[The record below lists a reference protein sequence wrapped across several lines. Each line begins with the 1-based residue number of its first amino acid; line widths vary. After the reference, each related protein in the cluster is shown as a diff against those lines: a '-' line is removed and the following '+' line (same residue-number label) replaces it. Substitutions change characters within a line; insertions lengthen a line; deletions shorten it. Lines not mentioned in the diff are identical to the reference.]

1 MHKSIYKIM
10 PQALLLLVGLSINS
24 LSIAELTSTEQLLAE
39 MATVQGNGHLL
50 QAAVEAGQDRS
61 ILCGNC
67 HGKDGNSV
75 RDYIPNLA
83 SQNAA
88 YLFNQFELFA
98 TGERKDYVMGK
109 LAKVLSRQDKV
120 DIAIYYSQMPVKPR
134 VEVADITTKV
144 ERKKGEQLYQS
155 MCFTCHQ
162 KDGHGDGSYPRIAGQ
177 PYKYLIKT
185 LEGFSGEDNR
195 RANSPMTVIV
205 ANMNKEQLKEVAA
218 YVAGMP

>member
-1 MHKSIYKIM
+1 MLKTTLY
-10 PQALLLLVGLSINS
+10 ALLILSGLSINH
-24 LSIAELTSTEQLLAE
+24 LSFSDPVNTEQLLAE
-39 MATVQGNGHLL
+39 MATVEGNSHLL
-50 QAAVEAGQDRS
+50 KAAVDAGKDRS

-98 TGERKDYVMGK
+98 NGERKDYVMSK
-109 LAKVLSRQDKV
+109 LASALSRQDRV
-120 DIAIYYSQMPVKPR
+120 DIALYYSQMPVKPR
-134 VEVADITTKV
+134 EEITASNPAVSSADI
-144 ERKKGEQLYQS
+144 KKGEQIYQG

-162 KDGHGDGSYPRIAGQ
+162 KDGHGDGDYPRIAGQ

-185 LEGFSGEDNR
+185 LEGFSGADNR
-195 RANSPMTVIV
+195 RVNSPMSVII

>member
-1 MHKSIYKIM
+1 MHKSIRKIM
-10 PQALLLLVGLSINS
+10 SQALLLFVGLSINY

-39 MATVQGNGHLL
+39 MAMVQGNGHLL
-50 QAAVEAGQDRS
+50 KAAVEAGQDRS

-134 VEVADITTKV
+134 AEVADITTEA

-177 PYKYLIKT
+177 PYQYLIKT
-185 LEGFSGEDNR
+185 LDGFSGENNR
-195 RANSPMTVIV
+195 RENSPMTVIV